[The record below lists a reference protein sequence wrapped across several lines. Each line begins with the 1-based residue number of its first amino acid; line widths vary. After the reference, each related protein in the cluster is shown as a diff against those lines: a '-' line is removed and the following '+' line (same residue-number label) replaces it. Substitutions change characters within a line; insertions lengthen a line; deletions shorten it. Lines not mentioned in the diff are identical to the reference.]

1 MPKAP
6 DWFQPS
12 QTASP
17 PGSDTVPSVWDEA
30 LDWLLLVE
38 AAPGDAKLR
47 LELEHWLAKGA
58 AQRAAFA
65 RAQEVWRLTG
75 GIPRAHRATG
85 RSAGSWLK
93 TSPSGA
99 RAS

>member
-1 MPKAP
+1 VPKAP
-6 DWFQPS
+6 DRFQPS
-12 QTASP
+12 QTVSP
-17 PGSDTVPSVWDEA
+17 PDSGPGPSVWDEA

-47 LELEHWLAKGA
+47 LELEHWLAKGT

-75 GIPRAHRATG
+75 GIPPAHRATG
-85 RSAGSWLK
+85 RSAASRPK
-93 TSPSGA
+93 TPSPGA